1 MQLHTG
7 LFERQYSVAQSTA
20 ARFREL
26 GSPRERT
33 GGLDEAAERQ
43 RHMHGSHE
51 ERGVR
56 VSYEVRRLALMK
68 KKRVNSEKGKGMKFP
83 FVWSPSFRIGK
94 NEEFGFES
102 VSPILRAR
110 VSSVVAVFRAGTM
123 SAAKKARCVGL
134 AGPIAFSRP
143 AQ

>member
-56 VSYEVRRLALMK
+56 ALMK
-68 KKRVNSEKGKGMKFP
+68 K
-83 FVWSPSFRIGK
+83 
-94 NEEFGFES
+94 
-102 VSPILRAR
+102 R
-110 VSSVVAVFRAGTM
+110 VSTR
-123 SAAKKARCVGL
+123 
-134 AGPIAFSRP
+134 PICQEIGSHEEEESEL
-143 AQ
+143 